1 MKTATEEKYV
11 LELTDWERRFLVGCL
26 VEQRNNFL
34 DKDRPI
40 EDICDIIET
49 VIEAPTKKE
58 KKKAVREAR

>member
-11 LELTDWERRFLVGCL
+11 LELSDWERRFLVGCL

-40 EDICDIIET
+40 EDICQMLEN
-49 VIEAPTKKE
+49 VIEAPTKKM
-58 KKKAVREAR
+58 KKKAAREAR